1 MEEIKD
7 YLESLEM
14 PEWGCISK
22 VKVEDGG
29 ILIRYSDI
37 ATIYIS
43 TEFEWDSGLKI
54 ENNSALGKLDLE
66 FVLEVLNRQKE
77 IISLLEEAD

>member
-14 PEWGCISK
+14 PEWGRIN
-22 VKVEDGG
+22 KVEIEGDG
-29 ILIRYSDI
+29 ILIRYCDT
-37 ATIYIS
+37 ATIDIS

-54 ENNSALGKLDLE
+54 ENNSALGKFDLE

>member
-7 YLESLEM
+7 YLENLEM

-22 VKVEDGG
+22 VKVEGDG
-29 ILIRYSDI
+29 ILIRYCDT

-43 TEFEWDSGLKI
+43 TEYEWDSGLKI
-54 ENNSALGKLDLE
+54 ENN
-66 FVLEVLNRQKE
+66 
-77 IISLLEEAD
+77 

>member
-7 YLESLEM
+7 YLENLEK
-14 PEWGCISK
+14 PEWGYISK
-22 VKVEDGG
+22 VEIEGDG
-29 ILIRYSDI
+29 ILIRYSDT

-43 TEFEWDSGLKI
+43 TEYEWDSGLKI

-66 FVLEVLNRQKE
+66 FVLEVLNRQNE

>member
-7 YLESLEM
+7 YLENLEM

-22 VKVEDGG
+22 VKVEGDG
-29 ILIRYSDI
+29 ILIRYCDT
-37 ATIYIS
+37 ATIYLS
-43 TEFEWDSGLKI
+43 TEFEWDTGLKI
-54 ENNSALGKLDLE
+54 ESNSALGKLELE
-66 FVLEVLNRQKE
+66 FVLEVFNRQKE

>member
-1 MEEIKD
+1 MEKIKD

-22 VKVEDGG
+22 VKVEGDG
-29 ILIRYSDI
+29 ILIRYCDI

-43 TEFEWDSGLKI
+43 TEFEWDSGLQI
-54 ENNSALGKLDLE
+54 DNNSALGKLDLE
-66 FVLEVLNRQKE
+66 FVLEVLNRRKE

>member
-7 YLESLEM
+7 YLENLEM
-14 PEWGCISK
+14 PEWGYISE
-22 VKVEDGG
+22 VEIEGDG
-29 ILIRYSDI
+29 IRIMYCDT

-66 FVLEVLNRQKE
+66 FILEVLNRRNE